1 MCCWEEENKKMIL
14 YLDIVKGGEYNDY
27 TIKYYRKILGI
38 RSKI

>member
-1 MCCWEEENKKMIL
+1 MRCWGEENKKVIL
-14 YLDIVKGGEYNDY
+14 YLDIVKGEYNDY